1 MRPPKAAPLAPHP
14 DRRTKRWDRILLEV
28 PEDILLRTLGL
39 LLFEGQGAPA
49 DDDGVRAPNPPLLP
63 QSPAA
68 AALGLPEHADLAK
81 LRERAAVASRLAVVS
96 KGWRSAMVR
105 AGAFASLVLRH
116 DRVARAF
123 DTWNDAALVSLSAT
137 CRRGWFRDDGSGAFR
152 RGVDETGRDFDAW
165 LWESILPQ
173 ACVSLRCCGCPS
185 LQRLSFRR
193 VVTLD
198 LGFSDVD
205 DEALGHVGLA
215 SRGSL
220 RRLALPMCHHV
231 GSIGAGRLAGAGFT
245 HLERLDISGCRLS
258 AGDVAVLV
266 AALRSSLRSLDLS
279 QCRPDDL
286 PPRPLPVH
294 LEESYSYGAAV
305 AGDISDERL
314 AHFARVCGGETAS
327 ERRHRRASPVDP
339 RRPDGDARRRD
350 DGAAGDGAACARV
363 RPLLCRGLREPR
375 DDGCARFTYRA
386 GK

>member
-1 MRPPKAAPLAPHP
+1 M
-14 DRRTKRWDRILLEV
+14 I
-28 PEDILLRTLGL
+28 
-39 LLFEGQGAPA
+39 LFEGQGAPA

-137 CRRGWFRDDGSGAFR
+137 CRRVWFRDDGSGAFR
-152 RGVDETGRDFDAW
+152 KGVDETGRDFDAW

-173 ACVSLRCCGCPS
+173 AACVSLRCCGCPS

-205 DEALGHVGLA
+205 DEALGHVGKHGL
-215 SRGSL
+215 
-220 RRLALPMCHHV
+220 M
-231 GSIGAGRLAGAGFT
+231 
-245 HLERLDISGCRLS
+245 LS
-258 AGDVAVLV
+258 D
-266 AALRSSLRSLDLS
+266 RS
-279 QCRPDDL
+279 
-286 PPRPLPVH
+286 
-294 LEESYSYGAAV
+294 
-305 AGDISDERL
+305 
-314 AHFARVCGGETAS
+314 
-327 ERRHRRASPVDP
+327 
-339 RRPDGDARRRD
+339 
-350 DGAAGDGAACARV
+350 
-363 RPLLCRGLREPR
+363 
-375 DDGCARFTYRA
+375 
-386 GK
+386 

>member
-1 MRPPKAAPLAPHP
+1 
-14 DRRTKRWDRILLEV
+14 
-28 PEDILLRTLGL
+28 
-39 LLFEGQGAPA
+39 
-49 DDDGVRAPNPPLLP
+49 
-63 QSPAA
+63 
-68 AALGLPEHADLAK
+68 
-81 LRERAAVASRLAVVS
+81 
-96 KGWRSAMVR
+96 MVR

-137 CRRGWFRDDGSGAFR
+137 CRRVWFRDDGSGAFR
-152 RGVDETGRDFDAW
+152 KGVDETGRDFDAW

-173 ACVSLRCCGCPS
+173 AACVSLRCCGCPS